1 MSQRVDGSLEQV
13 ECCKEQTEQAVG
25 MVARLAETLQK
36 QAMDSYNMEQALVKS
51 ESKLIGLQASS
62 VSVLEG
68 RLRAFVKAELES
80 AVLTAMQETRIL
92 PRLQV
97 LERDHRKLGD
107 AVEEETRWL
116 RDAVE
121 AGVQTFS
128 VMLSGDED
136 GVKSLSP
143 SVQGR
148 DWDSRAM
155 SPSSPND
162 AAMGGLTSPE
172 GRNAA
177 LFAQLDTNG
186 DGDVSLQEFHA
197 AKVAEGQQ
205 KADVFEKLDA
215 DMDGRVSREEF
226 ASATVA
232 AARPPRLSS
241 DGVEAEA
248 KRVSQDAGLKADDLN
263 AVTELDDNPLFAAV
277 LSEDPA
283 RALALLRS
291 ATAQQLHAQDQEGCT
306 ALHRASALPGL
317 SRLVKVRG
325 VLLEKGGTQLAS
337 ARDLH
342 MRTALHHS
350 ALAGCVEACQQLLDA
365 PCFHDADR
373 RALHGRTALHLAA
386 EYGHAEVLRVLLN
399 HTSFTAVD
407 VGS

>member
-1 MSQRVDGSLEQV
+1 MP
-13 ECCKEQTEQAVG
+13 
-25 MVARLAETLQK
+25 
-36 QAMDSYNMEQALVKS
+36 
-51 ESKLIGLQASS
+51 ASS

-80 AVLTAMQETRIL
+80 AVLTAMQALAPGSCLEAEESGMGWFVAALSLTEETRVL

-97 LERDHRKLGD
+97 VERDHRKLCD
-107 AVEEETRWL
+107 AVEEDTRWL

-121 AGVQTFS
+121 AFA
-128 VMLSGDED
+128 VMLHPQVLICQAISE
-136 GVKSLSP
+136 SLGLDLATLGESFR
-143 SVQGR
+143 SVRGCLVLAGAELR
-148 DWDSRAM
+148 TECRL
-155 SPSSPND
+155 
-162 AAMGGLTSPE
+162 AAK
-172 GRNAA
+172 AA

-197 AKVAEGQQ
+197 AKVTDGQWKACAVPGSVDALLVGCSPGCAE
-205 KADVFEKLDA
+205 VFEKLDA

-226 ASATVA
+226 SSATVA
-232 AARPPRLSS
+232 AARSPRQSS
-241 DGVEAEA
+241 DGVEAES
-248 KRVSQDAGLKADDLN
+248 KRASQDAGQEADDLTAELN
-263 AVTELDDNPLFAAV
+263 ITGLDDNPLFAAV

-291 ATAQQLHAQDQEGCT
+291 AAAQQLHAQDQEGCT

-317 SRLVKVRG
+317 VKVRG
-325 VLLEKGGTQLAS
+325 VLLEKGGAQLAS

-373 RALHGRTALHLAA
+373 PAWSQFIQVMQCRSTKLLCAQCGL
-386 EYGHAEVLRVLLN
+386 VLN
-399 HTSFTAVD
+399 SE
-407 VGS
+407 

>member
-80 AVLTAMQETRIL
+80 AVLTAMQETRVL

-121 AGVQTFS
+121 AISESLG
-128 VMLSGDED
+128 LDLANGDED

-148 DWDSRAM
+148 DSRAM

-248 KRVSQDAGLKADDLN
+248 KRASQDAGLKADDLN
-263 AVTELDDNPLFAAV
+263 AELDIA
-277 LSEDPA
+277 E
-283 RALALLRS
+283 LAS
-291 ATAQQLHAQDQEGCT
+291 
-306 ALHRASALPGL
+306 
-317 SRLVKVRG
+317 
-325 VLLEKGGTQLAS
+325 QLA
-337 ARDLH
+337 ARGD
-342 MRTALHHS
+342 
-350 ALAGCVEACQQLLDA
+350 
-365 PCFHDADR
+365 
-373 RALHGRTALHLAA
+373 
-386 EYGHAEVLRVLLN
+386 
-399 HTSFTAVD
+399 SFD
-407 VGS
+407 VGSA